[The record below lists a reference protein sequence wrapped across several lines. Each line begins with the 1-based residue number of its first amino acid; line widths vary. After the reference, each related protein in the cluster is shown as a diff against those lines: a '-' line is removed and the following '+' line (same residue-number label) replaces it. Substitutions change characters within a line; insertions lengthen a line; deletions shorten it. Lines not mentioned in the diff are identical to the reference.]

1 MGDQKMEEDREPL
14 AVVDVVKGRSSK
26 DIPLLAEQDRP
37 SSLFQKDSPSE
48 QLLRQ
53 LCLLELSKNIQPPI
67 QKLTR
72 ESVIIN
78 GEQYPWK

>member
-14 AVVDVVKGRSSK
+14 AIVNVVQGRSSK
-26 DIPLLAEQDRP
+26 DLSLLAKQDRP
-37 SSLFQKDSPSE
+37 SSLLQKDSSSE

-53 LCLLELSKNIQPPI
+53 LRLLELSKNIQSQI
-67 QKLTR
+67 QKLPR

-78 GEQYPWK
+78 GEQHLR